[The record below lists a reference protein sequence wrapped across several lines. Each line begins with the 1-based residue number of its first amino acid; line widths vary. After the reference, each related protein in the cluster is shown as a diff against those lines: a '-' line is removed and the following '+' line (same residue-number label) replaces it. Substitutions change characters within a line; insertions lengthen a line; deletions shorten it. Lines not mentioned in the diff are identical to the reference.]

1 MVGAEDEEACLPTY
15 AAVGLEVD
23 RESLSAARVGTFAD
37 VDRLLC
43 GAETLFQA
51 GDVPLTS
58 RKSPSLRAALC
69 SHNDDP
75 ALERLIE

>member
-51 GDVPLTS
+51 GDVRVDFAEEPLIAG
-58 RKSPSLRAALC
+58 SPLL
-69 SHNDDP
+69 P
-75 ALERLIE
+75 